1 MVFTIINPMYWAN
14 RCNPPRQVLLKFR
27 ADLDSPCRNGLTPL
41 TGVASLANPETVKVG
56 AQPAARGKSVLEMPA
71 IHGFYMLLQVFS
83 EYFYWHRWFLCF
95 WTDFWGLRGRDG
107 LNEMDKTR
115 NKIID
120 SNIF

>member
-56 AQPAARGKSVLEMPA
+56 AQPAAGGNP
-71 IHGFYMLLQVFS
+71 F
-83 EYFYWHRWFLCF
+83 
-95 WTDFWGLRGRDG
+95 
-107 LNEMDKTR
+107 
-115 NKIID
+115 
-120 SNIF
+120 